1 MSNSSYN
8 FEMEKNLWQQVSVMA
23 IQRGYIQLYTGDGKG
38 KTTAAIGLAIRAAGA
53 GKSVFIAQF
62 VKGMYYAELDILK
75 MIPSIRLKQYGRKC
89 FIKDEPAP
97 EDIRAAR
104 RGMKEVD
111 AMVKNNECDLLILD
125 EITIALFYELI
136 PVEHVVDLLR
146 NKPVAMEI
154 VLTGRS
160 ASPELVKFADL
171 VTEMKEIKHYYRQGV
186 EARAGIEY

>member
-1 MSNSSYN
+1 MI
-8 FEMEKNLWQQVSVMA
+8 LRQQISIMA

-53 GKSVFIAQF
+53 GKTIVIAQF
-62 VKGMYYAELDILK
+62 VKGMHYAEMDVLK

-89 FIKDEPAP
+89 FIKDEPTP

-111 AMVKNNECDLLILD
+111 AIVKNNECHVLILD
-125 EITIALFYELI
+125 EITIALLYQLV

-146 NKPVAMEI
+146 NKPLSMEI

-160 ASPELVKFADL
+160 APQALYDVSDL
-171 VTEMKEIKHYYRQGV
+171 VTEMKEIKHYYQKGV

>member
-1 MSNSSYN
+1 MI
-8 FEMEKNLWQQVSVMA
+8 LRQQISIMA
-23 IQRGYIQLYTGDGKG
+23 IQSGYIQLYTGDGKG

-53 GKSVFIAQF
+53 GKIVFIAQF
-62 VKGMYYAELDILK
+62 VKGMHYSELDILK

-89 FIKDEPAP
+89 FIKDEPTP

-111 AMVKNNECDLLILD
+111 AIVKNNECDVLILD
-125 EITIALFYELI
+125 EITIALSYELI
-136 PVEHVVDLLR
+136 SFEHVVDLLT
-146 NKPVAMEI
+146 NKPVPMEI
-154 VLTGRS
+154 VLTGRY

-186 EARAGIEY
+186 EARTGIEY